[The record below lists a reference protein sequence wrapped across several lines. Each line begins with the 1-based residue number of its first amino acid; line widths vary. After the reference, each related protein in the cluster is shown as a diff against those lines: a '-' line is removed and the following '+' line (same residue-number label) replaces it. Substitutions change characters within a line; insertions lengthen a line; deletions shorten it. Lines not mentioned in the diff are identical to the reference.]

1 MKRLYPLFVILLMS
15 MVIFQQGCGEDQG
28 TGLVGDDIE
37 HTFTDLETRIARNN
51 EFALDLYKK
60 VAKDSDG
67 NFMISPHSTEVAFA
81 MLYAGARGDT
91 ELEIADVMNFHYP
104 QENGFHE
111 AMSLLND
118 ELCGRDTDEF
128 TIKIANGCWID
139 KSFTVLQSFKDT
151 LQYYYDTEMDT
162 LDFMSDPEGSRTII
176 NDWVYEKTDYW
187 IDDAFPYGS
196 IDHLTCLVLAN
207 TFCFEAKW
215 LKCFN
220 PDYTYSENFH
230 LLDGST
236 VTVPFM
242 HGEDHLESYDGEG
255 YDVLKLPYEGEL
267 VSMLILLPEEGNF
280 ESFEQGL
287 DASLVISLYDSLETG
302 FTHVMLP
309 RFTISTDLELSRILE
324 EMGMSSAFY
333 AGADFSGIDGIDDGL
348 PWISTVVHK
357 TEMYVNEHGTGAFA
371 MSGMVLTL
379 GTVPHFKAV
388 RPFIFAIVDEPTGT
402 VMFIGRVMEANGA
415 ISPFE
420 F

>member
-1 MKRLYPLFVILLMS
+1 
-15 MVIFQQGCGEDQG
+15 MV
-28 TGLVGDDIE
+28 
-37 HTFTDLETRIARNN
+37 
-51 EFALDLYKK
+51 
-60 VAKDSDG
+60 
-67 NFMISPHSTEVAFA
+67 
-81 MLYAGARGDT
+81 YAGARGLT
-91 ELEIADVMNFHYP
+91 EIEISDVMNFHFP

-111 AMSLLND
+111 AMSMLND

-139 KSFTVLQSFKDT
+139 RSFTILQSFQDT

-162 LDFMSDPEGSRTII
+162 LDFVSDPEGSRATI
-176 NDWVYEKTDYW
+176 NNWVYEKTDNW

-215 LKCFN
+215 LKCFD
-220 PDYTYSENFH
+220 PDYTYDGYFH

-242 HGEDHLESYDGEG
+242 RGEDYFESFDGEG
-255 YDVLKLPYEGEL
+255 YNVLRLPYEGEL
-267 VSMLILLPEEGNF
+267 VSMLILLPDEGNF

-302 FTHVMLP
+302 FTHVKLP
-309 RFTISTDLELSRILE
+309 RFTISTELDLSRILE
-324 EMGMSSAFY
+324 EMGMPSAFY

-348 PWISTVVHK
+348 PWISHAVHK
-357 TEMYVNEHGTGAFA
+357 TEMYVNEHGTGAYA
-371 MSGMVLTL
+371 MTGMVLTI
-379 GTVPHFKAV
+379 GIVPHFDAV

-402 VMFIGRVMEANGA
+402 MMFLGRVMEANGA
-415 ISPFE
+415 LPPINF
-420 F
+420 

>member
-37 HTFTDLETRIARNN
+37 YTVTDLETRIARNN

-60 VAKDSDG
+60 VAEDSDG

-104 QENGFHE
+104 QKNGFHE

-118 ELCGRDTDEF
+118 ELCGRNTDGF

-176 NDWVYEKTDYW
+176 NDWIYEKTDYW

-196 IDHLTCLVLAN
+196 IDQFTCLVLAN

-220 PDYTYSENFH
+220 SDYTYNEDFH

-242 HGEDHLESYDGEG
+242 HGEDHFESYDGEG
-255 YDVLKLPYEGEL
+255 YDVLKLSYEGEL

-302 FTHVMLP
+302 FTHIMLP

-333 AGADFSGIDGIDDGL
+333 AGADFSGIDGIDDGI

-371 MSGMVLTL
+371 MSGMALTL
-379 GTVPHFKAV
+379 GTVPHFNAV

-415 ISPFE
+415 IAPSE